1 LIIMICPK
9 TDLSGRYV
17 DENGVIWLD
26 EFTKKMIKRELRG
39 LKDKEIL
46 VAKGEYSSFRFRR

>member
-1 LIIMICPK
+1 MIYPK

-26 EFTKKMIKRELRG
+26 EFTKKMIKRKLRG
-39 LKDKEIL
+39 LEDKEVL
-46 VAKGEYSSFRFRR
+46 GVKGEYSSFRFRR